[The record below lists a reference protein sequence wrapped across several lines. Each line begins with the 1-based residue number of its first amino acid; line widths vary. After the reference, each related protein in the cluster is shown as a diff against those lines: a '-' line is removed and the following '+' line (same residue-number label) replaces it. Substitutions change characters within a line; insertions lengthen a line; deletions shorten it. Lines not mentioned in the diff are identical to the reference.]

1 MNQLQLNWKEMSLF
15 NQNFSNHA
23 DSQVEED
30 RIALEQS
37 HRTCDEYDVSSFFT
51 KSGEWL
57 KSQGLEFLVHVV

>member
-1 MNQLQLNWKEMSLF
+1 MSLF

-37 HRTCDEYDVSSFFT
+37 HHTCDEYDVSLLS
-51 KSGEWL
+51 
-57 KSQGLEFLVHVV
+57 SQKVVSD

>member
-1 MNQLQLNWKEMSLF
+1 MSLF

-37 HRTCDEYDVSSFFT
+37 HRTCDEYDVSWLSSQKVVSDWNHKGLSFWFM
-51 KSGEWL
+51 
-57 KSQGLEFLVHVV
+57 